1 MSPRQQ
7 HWEEVYRTKA
17 ADKVSWYQPNPAP
30 SLEMIYA
37 SEIARGA
44 AIIDVGGGASMLA
57 DALLDA
63 GFLDIS
69 VLDIAASAL
78 DISKSRLSARARD
91 INWIVADV
99 LTWKPSRAYD
109 LWHDRAVFHFL
120 TATEDRAR
128 YRAILEKGLK
138 PGGTLVIATFA
149 EDGPEK
155 CSGLPVQRWSPDS
168 LAAELGP
175 QFKLEQH
182 FREAHHTPWDS
193 VQAFTWCRFKYL

>member
-1 MSPRQQ
+1 MSPQE

-17 ADKVSWYQPNPAP
+17 ADKVSWYQAHPAS

-37 SEIARGA
+37 SQVARGA
-44 AIIDVGGGASMLA
+44 GVVDIGGGASILA
-57 DALLDA
+57 DTLLEA

-69 VLDIAASAL
+69 VLDIAAPAL
-78 DISKSRLSARARD
+78 EISKARLGARARD
-91 INWIVADV
+91 IKWIVADV

-120 TATEDRAR
+120 TAQEDRAR
-128 YRAILEKGLK
+128 YRAVLEKALK

-155 CSGLPVQRWSPDS
+155 CSGLPVQRWSPNS
-168 LAAELGP
+168 LAVELGLE
-175 QFKLEQH
+175 FKLEQR
-182 FREAHHTPWDS
+182 FREQHHTPWDS
-193 VQAFTWCRFKYL
+193 VQAFNWCRFKRN